1 MGKNKNK
8 QKELVNDLDIK
19 NIGQVKAESVESTV
33 DNFIEKDNKIK
44 ELEKEIKKLN
54 GFEEEYKR
62 LKSLEITAEE
72 LKKKEE
78 NLSSRENKIRELEEN
93 LRTQEKKL
101 ITQRKEL
108 EGSLEKDRSFLEVEI
123 KRVDSLEKSINK
135 ESERLTE
142 KANKLNN
149 QEIDL
154 KEREIK
160 INEKE
165 KALEEDLRKERTRFE
180 LEEKNKIREELNDFY
195 ENEKKVR
202 EDNLN
207 KEIDKKRKEDLKE
220 LEKEKEKEEKV
231 LEELKKEIE
240 KINNQK
246 IQNENEQKRLELE
259 NKRISQFET
268 ILESKISEEKE
279 RERKK
284 VEIELNQEKEKFE
297 EISEKYK
304 DVLEKLKKF
313 NDISEN
319 YGSIENIHKIIKD
332 KEKQI
337 KDLNN
342 ELVNRPTNEA
352 LEGYNEIKKEL
363 EDYKDKNKN
372 LNNELNSYD
381 TEIIEVDTLKREKRN
396 LINEI
401 DTLKLD
407 YTHEKEEK
415 EKLSARLSRIMSPEG
430 ALLTEAERIQQI
442 KGSGLDYEAYP
453 EKYLET
459 DINELSWLENIEKT
473 SEEYGI
479 KLNKR
484 ILYAFHTALKI
495 SDWSIITVLAG
506 VSGTGKSE
514 LPKLYARFGGLNFI
528 SVPVQPNWDSQESML
543 GYFNSIDNR
552 FDTQPLLRFL
562 ANCIDEEKYNKY
574 MSLVLLDEMNLAHV
588 EHYFAE
594 FLSKLEER
602 RGKSKNDLP
611 YIEVKLGSDCNSL
624 KLSLIR
630 NILWAGTMNQD
641 ETTKSLSDKVLDR
654 GIIIN
659 FPRPKTLESRKE
671 MKSINKI
678 IKDKKSKML
687 PREIWDKWVINRK
700 EDASSDAQKKR
711 MKEYKKIIEDINDEL
726 EKVGR
731 ALGHRVWQ
739 SIEHYI
745 CNHPYV
751 ISQFQLEKEQGNDLG
766 EELSN
771 ELKNNMDLAFED
783 QIVQKVMPKLRGIET
798 RGKGEEVLDNILNIL
813 LNENFSHLE
822 KDFKF
827 AKEQGFGQFVWGSA
841 YYLNEGEFELSNN
854 IDEDNEIKKEE

>member
-19 NIGQVKAESVESTV
+19 NIGQIEAKSVESTV
-33 DNFIEKDNKIK
+33 DNSIEKDNKIK
-44 ELEKEIKKLN
+44 ELEKEIKRWNNLEDELKQREEKLN
-54 GFEEEYKR
+54 
-62 LKSLEITAEE
+62 
-72 LKKKEE
+72 
-78 NLSSRENKIRELEEN
+78 SRDKQIKLLEE
-93 LRTQEKKL
+93 KL
-101 ITQRKEL
+101 KDEERSLQTQRKEL
-108 EGSLEKDRSFLEVEI
+108 EASLEKDRNFLEVEI
-123 KRVDSLEKSINK
+123 KRVGSLEKSINK

-142 KANKLNN
+142 KANKLND

-165 KALEEDLRKERTRFE
+165 KTLEEDLRKERTRFE

-220 LEKEKEKEEKV
+220 IEKEKEKEEKI

-240 KINNQK
+240 KISNQK

-259 NKRISQFET
+259 NKRINQFEKV
-268 ILESKISEEKE
+268 LESKISEEKE
-279 RERKK
+279 RERKI
-284 VEIELNQEKEKFE
+284 VEIELNQVRQKLE
-297 EISEKYK
+297 EVSEKYK
-304 DVLEKLKKF
+304 DVIEKLKKF

-337 KDLNN
+337 KYLNE
-342 ELVNRPTNEA
+342 ELINRPTKEA

-363 EDYKDKNKN
+363 EDYKNKNKN
-372 LNNELNSYD
+372 LNDELNSYD

-415 EKLSARLSRIMSPEG
+415 EKLSARLSRIMTPEG
-430 ALLTEAERIQQI
+430 TLLTEAERIQQI

-459 DINELSWLENIEKT
+459 DINELSWLEKIEKT

-602 RGKSKNDLP
+602 RGKVKKNLP
-611 YIEVKLGSDCNSL
+611 YIEVKLGADCNSL
-624 KLSLIR
+624 KLKLKR

-641 ETTKSLSDKVLDR
+641 ETTKALSDKVLDR

-671 MKSINKI
+671 MKNINTI
-678 IKDKKSKML
+678 IEKNKVKML
-687 PREIWDKWVINRK
+687 PEDIWKKWLNNRE
-700 EDASSDAQKKR
+700 EDTSSDAQKKR
-711 MKEYKKIIEDINDEL
+711 IEEYKKIIEDINNEL
-726 EKVGR
+726 ERVGR

-745 CNHPYV
+745 FNHPYV
-751 ISQFQLEKEQGNDLG
+751 RAQYEIEKKQEKDLG
-766 EELSN
+766 DELSN

-798 RGKGEEVLDNILNIL
+798 RGKGQEVLDEILKIL
-813 LNENFSHLE
+813 SDENFDNL
-822 KDFKF
+822 KRDFNF

-841 YYLNEGEFELSNN
+841 DYLDKGKFELSSNN
-854 IDEDNEIKKEE
+854 NDNEIEKEN

>member
-33 DNFIEKDNKIK
+33 DNSIEKDNKIK

-62 LKSLEITAEE
+62 LKSLEIAAEE

-78 NLSSRENKIRELEEN
+78 NLNSRESQIKILEEKLKDKERN
-93 LRTQEKKL
+93 LQ
-101 ITQRKEL
+101 TQRKEL
-108 EGSLEKDRSFLEVEI
+108 EGSLEKDRNFLEVEI

-135 ESERLTE
+135 EAERLTE
-142 KANKLNN
+142 KANKLND

-165 KALEEDLRKERTRFE
+165 KTLEEDLRKERTRFE
-180 LEEKNKIREELNDFY
+180 LEEKNKVREELNEFY

-202 EDNLN
+202 EDSLN

-220 LEKEKEKEEKV
+220 IEKEKEKEEKI

-240 KINNQK
+240 KISNQK

-259 NKRISQFET
+259 NKRINQFEKV
-268 ILESKISEEKE
+268 LESRISEEKE
-279 RERKK
+279 RERKI
-284 VEIELNQEKEKFE
+284 VEIELNQVKEKLE
-297 EISEKYK
+297 EVSEKYK

-313 NDISEN
+313 DEISEN
-319 YGSIENIHKIIKD
+319 YGSIENILTIIRG
-332 KEKQI
+332 KEQQI
-337 KDLNN
+337 KNLNE
-342 ELVNRPTNEA
+342 ELVKRPTNEA
-352 LEGYNEIKKEL
+352 LEDYNKLKEQFL
-363 EDYKDKNKN
+363 LCKQERDRFNE
-372 LNNELNSYD
+372 ELND
-381 TEIIEVDTLKREKRN
+381 HENEKIGIEDLKRQIRALKSEY
-396 LINEI
+396 EI
-401 DTLKLD
+401 LD
-407 YTHEKEEK
+407 VEYNNEKEER
-415 EKLSARLSRIMSPEG
+415 ERLNERLSRYVTADGKGPDE
-430 ALLTEAERIQQI
+430 EKRIQQI

-453 EKYLET
+453 EKYLEN

-700 EDASSDAQKKR
+700 EDGSSDAQKKR

-798 RGKGEEVLDNILNIL
+798 RGKGEEVLNNILNIL

-854 IDEDNEIKKEE
+854 IDEDNEIKKDE

>member
-1 MGKNKNK
+1 M
-8 QKELVNDLDIK
+8 
-19 NIGQVKAESVESTV
+19 
-33 DNFIEKDNKIK
+33 
-44 ELEKEIKKLN
+44 
-54 GFEEEYKR
+54 
-62 LKSLEITAEE
+62 
-72 LKKKEE
+72 
-78 NLSSRENKIRELEEN
+78 
-93 LRTQEKKL
+93 
-101 ITQRKEL
+101 
-108 EGSLEKDRSFLEVEI
+108 
-123 KRVDSLEKSINK
+123 
-135 ESERLTE
+135 
-142 KANKLNN
+142 
-149 QEIDL
+149 
-154 KEREIK
+154 
-160 INEKE
+160 
-165 KALEEDLRKERTRFE
+165 
-180 LEEKNKIREELNDFY
+180 
-195 ENEKKVR
+195 
-202 EDNLN
+202 N

-220 LEKEKEKEEKV
+220 IEKEKEKEEKI

-240 KINNQK
+240 KISNQK

-259 NKRISQFET
+259 NKRINQFEKV
-268 ILESKISEEKE
+268 LESKISEEKE
-279 RERKK
+279 RERKI
-284 VEIELNQEKEKFE
+284 VEIELNQVRQKLE
-297 EISEKYK
+297 EVS
-304 DVLEKLKKF
+304 DVIEKLKKF

-337 KDLNN
+337 KYLNE
-342 ELVNRPTNEA
+342 ELINRPTKEA

-363 EDYKDKNKN
+363 EDYKNKNKN
-372 LNNELNSYD
+372 LNDELNSYD

-415 EKLSARLSRIMSPEG
+415 EKLSARLSRIMTPEG
-430 ALLTEAERIQQI
+430 TLLTEAERIQQI

-459 DINELSWLENIEKT
+459 DINELSWLEKIEKT

-602 RGKSKNDLP
+602 RGKVKKDLP
-611 YIEVKLGSDCNSL
+611 YIEVKLGADCNSL
-624 KLSLIR
+624 KLKLIR

-659 FPRPKTLESRKE
+659 FPRPKILESRKE
-671 MKSINKI
+671 MKNINKI
-678 IKDKKSKML
+678 IENKKLKML
-687 PREIWDKWVINRK
+687 TKDIWDTWVINRK
-700 EDASSDAQKKR
+700 EDTSSDAQKKR

-751 ISQFQLEKEQGNDLG
+751 ISQFQIEKEQGKDLG

-798 RGKGEEVLDNILNIL
+798 RGKGQEVLDEILKIL
-813 LNENFSHLE
+813 SNENFDNL
-822 KDFKF
+822 KRDFNF

-854 IDEDNEIKKEE
+854 INEDDEIKKEE

>member
-8 QKELVNDLDIK
+8 QKEIVNDLDIK
-19 NIGQVKAESVESTV
+19 KEKNMEVKNTENLT
-33 DNFIEKDNKIK
+33 DIFIEKDNKIK
-44 ELEKEIKKLN
+44 ELEEEI
-54 GFEEEYKR
+54 KR
-62 LKSLEITAEE
+62 LKSLEI
-72 LKKKEE
+72 
-78 NLSSRENKIRELEEN
+78 LEEKLKEKENALN
-93 LRTQEKKL
+93 LRESEIKKL
-101 ITQRKEL
+101 EDDLKNR
-108 EGSLEKDRSFLEVEI
+108 
-123 KRVDSLEKSINK
+123 KRVLDSENERVNFLEKSINND
-135 ESERLTE
+135 SERLSKKASQLNTQETE
-142 KANKLNN
+142 LT
-149 QEIDL
+149 
-154 KEREIK
+154 EREIK
-160 INEKE
+160 IKEKE
-165 KALEEDLRKERTRFE
+165 NELEEELRKEKTRFE
-180 LEEKNKIREELNDFY
+180 LEEKNKVRGELNIYY
-195 ENEKKVR
+195 EDSKKLVEER
-202 EDNLN
+202 LD
-207 KEIDKKRKEDLKE
+207 KEIDKRRKEELKE
-220 LEKEKEKEEKV
+220 IETEKGKKLKE
-231 LEELKKEIE
+231 LEELKKEID
-240 KINNQK
+240 KIESQK
-246 IQNENEQKRLELE
+246 SENEKL
-259 NKRISQFET
+259 N
-268 ILESKISEEKE
+268 
-279 RERKK
+279 
-284 VEIELNQEKEKFE
+284 IELNFEKKKISQDRENLEIIISEKMKEKEKAYKAE
-297 EISEKYK
+297 LEAKTSKVDSILEYYQELVTKKNQYEIFHDKYGGIQ
-304 DVLEKLKKF
+304 E
-313 NDISEN
+313 
-319 YGSIENIHKIIKD
+319 IEGIINQ
-332 KEKQI
+332 KEKEI
-337 KDLNN
+337 DSLREDLAK
-342 ELVNRPTNEA
+342 RPTIEA
-352 LEGYNEIKKEL
+352 LEGYNEVKKEL
-363 EDYKDKNKN
+363 EDYKNTNKDLN
-372 LNNELNSYD
+372 KKLNNYD

-396 LINEI
+396 LMNQI
-401 DTLKLD
+401 DSLILD

-415 EKLSARLSRIMSPEG
+415 DKLSARLSRIMTPEG
-430 ALLTEAERIQQI
+430 TLLTEAERIQQI
-442 KGSGLDYEAYP
+442 KGSGLDYEVYP
-453 EKYLET
+453 EKYSEN

-562 ANCIDEEKYNKY
+562 VNCIDEEKYNKY

-611 YIEVKLGSDCNSL
+611 YIEIKLGADCNSL

-700 EDASSDAQKKR
+700 EDGSSDAQKNR
-711 MKEYKKIIEDINDEL
+711 MKEYKRIIEEINDEL

-745 CNHPYV
+745 FNHPYV
-751 ISQFQLEKEQGNDLG
+751 SSQYEIEKKQGKTSGD
-766 EELSN
+766 ELSN

-798 RGKGEEVLDNILNIL
+798 RGKGEEVLKNILNIL
-813 LNENFSHLE
+813 LNENFSNLD

-841 YYLNEGEFELSNN
+841 YYLNEGEFELSSDNN
-854 IDEDNEIKKEE
+854 DDEIEKEE

>member
-33 DNFIEKDNKIK
+33 DNSIEKDNKIK

-62 LKSLEITAEE
+62 LKSLEIAAEE

-78 NLSSRENKIRELEEN
+78 NLNSRESQIKILEEKLKDKERN
-93 LRTQEKKL
+93 LQ
-101 ITQRKEL
+101 TQRKEL
-108 EGSLEKDRSFLEVEI
+108 EGSLEKDRNFLEVEI

-135 ESERLTE
+135 EAERLTE
-142 KANKLNN
+142 KANKLND

-165 KALEEDLRKERTRFE
+165 KTLEEDLRKERTRFE
-180 LEEKNKIREELNDFY
+180 LEEKNKVREELNEFY

-202 EDNLN
+202 EDSLN

-220 LEKEKEKEEKV
+220 IEKEKEKEEKI

-240 KINNQK
+240 KISNQK

-259 NKRISQFET
+259 NKRINQFEKV
-268 ILESKISEEKE
+268 LESRISEEKE

-297 EISEKYK
+297 EISGKYK

-313 NDISEN
+313 NEISEN
-319 YGSIENIHKIIKD
+319 YGSIENILTIIRG
-332 KEKQI
+332 KEQQI
-337 KDLNN
+337 KNLNK
-342 ELVNRPTNEA
+342 ELVKRPTNEA
-352 LEGYNEIKKEL
+352 LEDYNKLKEQFL
-363 EDYKDKNKN
+363 LCKQERDRFNE
-372 LNNELNSYD
+372 ELND
-381 TEIIEVDTLKREKRN
+381 HENEKIGIEDLKRQIRALKSEY
-396 LINEI
+396 EI
-401 DTLKLD
+401 LD
-407 YTHEKEEK
+407 VEYNNEKEER
-415 EKLSARLSRIMSPEG
+415 ERLNERLSRYVTADGKGPDE
-430 ALLTEAERIQQI
+430 EKRIKQI

-453 EKYLET
+453 EKYLEN

-798 RGKGEEVLDNILNIL
+798 RGKGEEVLNNILNIL

>member
-19 NIGQVKAESVESTV
+19 NIGQIEAKSVESTV
-33 DNFIEKDNKIK
+33 DNSIEKDNKIK
-44 ELEKEIKKLN
+44 ELEKEIKRWNNLEDELKQREEKLN
-54 GFEEEYKR
+54 
-62 LKSLEITAEE
+62 
-72 LKKKEE
+72 
-78 NLSSRENKIRELEEN
+78 SRDNQIKLLEE
-93 LRTQEKKL
+93 KL
-101 ITQRKEL
+101 KDEERSLQTQRKEL
-108 EGSLEKDRSFLEVEI
+108 EASLEKDRNFLEVEI

-142 KANKLNN
+142 KANKLND

-165 KALEEDLRKERTRFE
+165 KTLEEDLRKERTRFE
-180 LEEKNKIREELNDFY
+180 LEEKNKVREELNEFY

-220 LEKEKEKEEKV
+220 IEKEKEKEEKI

-240 KINNQK
+240 KISNQK

-259 NKRISQFET
+259 NKRINQFEKV
-268 ILESKISEEKE
+268 LENKISEEKE
-279 RERKK
+279 RERKI
-284 VEIELNQEKEKFE
+284 VEIELNQVRQKLE
-297 EISEKYK
+297 EVSEKYK
-304 DVLEKLKKF
+304 DVIEKLKKF

-337 KDLNN
+337 KYLNE
-342 ELVNRPTNEA
+342 ELINRPTKEA

-363 EDYKDKNKN
+363 EDYKNKNKN
-372 LNNELNSYD
+372 LNDELNSYD

-415 EKLSARLSRIMSPEG
+415 EKLSARLSRIMTPEG
-430 ALLTEAERIQQI
+430 TLLTEAERIQQI

-459 DINELSWLENIEKT
+459 DINELSWLEKIEKT

-602 RGKSKNDLP
+602 RGKVKKDLP
-611 YIEVKLGSDCNSL
+611 YIEVKLGADCNSL
-624 KLSLIR
+624 KLKLIR

-659 FPRPKTLESRKE
+659 FPRPKILESRKE
-671 MKSINKI
+671 MKNINKI
-678 IKDKKSKML
+678 IENKKLKML
-687 PREIWDKWVINRK
+687 TKDIWDTWVINRK
-700 EDASSDAQKKR
+700 EDTSSDAQKKR

-751 ISQFQLEKEQGNDLG
+751 ISQFQIEKEQGKDLG

-798 RGKGEEVLDNILNIL
+798 RGKGQEVLDEILKIL
-813 LNENFSHLE
+813 SNENFDNL
-822 KDFKF
+822 KRDFNF

-854 IDEDNEIKKEE
+854 INEDDEIKKEE

>member
-8 QKELVNDLDIK
+8 QKEIVNDLDIK
-19 NIGQVKAESVESTV
+19 KEKNMEVKNTENLT
-33 DNFIEKDNKIK
+33 DIFIEKDNKIK
-44 ELEKEIKKLN
+44 ELEEEI
-54 GFEEEYKR
+54 KR
-62 LKSLEITAEE
+62 LKSLEI
-72 LKKKEE
+72 
-78 NLSSRENKIRELEEN
+78 LEEKLKEKENALN
-93 LRTQEKKL
+93 LRESEIKKL
-101 ITQRKEL
+101 EDDLKNR
-108 EGSLEKDRSFLEVEI
+108 
-123 KRVDSLEKSINK
+123 KRVLDSENERVNFLEKSINND
-135 ESERLTE
+135 SERLSKKASQLNTQETE
-142 KANKLNN
+142 LT
-149 QEIDL
+149 
-154 KEREIK
+154 EREIK
-160 INEKE
+160 IKEKE
-165 KALEEDLRKERTRFE
+165 NELEEELRKEKTRFE
-180 LEEKNKIREELNDFY
+180 LEEKNKVRGELSIYYEDSKKLVEERLD
-195 ENEKKVR
+195 
-202 EDNLN
+202 
-207 KEIDKKRKEDLKE
+207 KEIDKRRKEELKE
-220 LEKEKEKEEKV
+220 IETEKGKKLKE
-231 LEELKKEIE
+231 LEELKKEID
-240 KINNQK
+240 KIESQK
-246 IQNENEQKRLELE
+246 SENEKL
-259 NKRISQFET
+259 N
-268 ILESKISEEKE
+268 
-279 RERKK
+279 
-284 VEIELNQEKEKFE
+284 IELNFEKKKISQDRENLEIIISEKMKEKEKAYKAE
-297 EISEKYK
+297 LEAKTSKVDSILEYYQELVTKKNQYEIFHDKYGGIQ
-304 DVLEKLKKF
+304 E
-313 NDISEN
+313 
-319 YGSIENIHKIIKD
+319 IEGIINQ
-332 KEKQI
+332 KEKEI
-337 KDLNN
+337 DSLREDLAK
-342 ELVNRPTNEA
+342 RPTIEA
-352 LEGYNEIKKEL
+352 LEGYNEVKKEL
-363 EDYKDKNKN
+363 EDYKNTNKDLN
-372 LNNELNSYD
+372 KELNNYD

-396 LINEI
+396 LMNQI
-401 DTLKLD
+401 DSLILD

-415 EKLSARLSRIMSPEG
+415 DKLSARLSRIMTPEG
-430 ALLTEAERIQQI
+430 TLLTEAERIQQI
-442 KGSGLDYEAYP
+442 KGSGLDYEVYP
-453 EKYLET
+453 EKYSEN

-562 ANCIDEEKYNKY
+562 VNCIDEEKYNKY

-611 YIEVKLGSDCNSL
+611 YIEVKLGADCNSL

-659 FPRPKTLESRKE
+659 FPRPKTLESRKKME
-671 MKSINKI
+671 NINKL
-678 IKDKKSKML
+678 IKNKKLKML
-687 PREIWDKWVINRK
+687 PREVWNKWIINRE
-700 EDASSDAQKKR
+700 EDSSSEAQKKR
-711 MKEYKKIIEDINDEL
+711 VEEYKKIIEDINNEL

-745 CNHPYV
+745 FNHPYV
-751 ISQFQLEKEQGNDLG
+751 RAQYEIEKKQEKGLG
-766 EELSN
+766 DELSN

-798 RGKGEEVLDNILNIL
+798 RGKGQEILDEILNIL
-813 LNENFSHLE
+813 SNKNFVNL
-822 KDFKF
+822 KRDFDF

-841 YYLNEGEFELSNN
+841 NYLDKGKFELSSDNN
-854 IDEDNEIKKEE
+854 NGEIEKEN

>member
-1 MGKNKNK
+1 M
-8 QKELVNDLDIK
+8 
-19 NIGQVKAESVESTV
+19 
-33 DNFIEKDNKIK
+33 
-44 ELEKEIKKLN
+44 
-54 GFEEEYKR
+54 
-62 LKSLEITAEE
+62 
-72 LKKKEE
+72 
-78 NLSSRENKIRELEEN
+78 
-93 LRTQEKKL
+93 
-101 ITQRKEL
+101 
-108 EGSLEKDRSFLEVEI
+108 
-123 KRVDSLEKSINK
+123 
-135 ESERLTE
+135 
-142 KANKLNN
+142 
-149 QEIDL
+149 
-154 KEREIK
+154 
-160 INEKE
+160 
-165 KALEEDLRKERTRFE
+165 
-180 LEEKNKIREELNDFY
+180 
-195 ENEKKVR
+195 
-202 EDNLN
+202 
-207 KEIDKKRKEDLKE
+207 
-220 LEKEKEKEEKV
+220 
-231 LEELKKEIE
+231 
-240 KINNQK
+240 
-246 IQNENEQKRLELE
+246 
-259 NKRISQFET
+259 
-268 ILESKISEEKE
+268 
-279 RERKK
+279 
-284 VEIELNQEKEKFE
+284 
-297 EISEKYK
+297 
-304 DVLEKLKKF
+304 
-313 NDISEN
+313 
-319 YGSIENIHKIIKD
+319 
-332 KEKQI
+332 
-337 KDLNN
+337 
-342 ELVNRPTNEA
+342 NRPTNEA
-352 LEGYNEIKKEL
+352 LEDYNKLKEQFL
-363 EDYKDKNKN
+363 LCKQERDRFNE
-372 LNNELNSYD
+372 ELND
-381 TEIIEVDTLKREKRN
+381 HENEKIGIEDLKRQIRALKSEY
-396 LINEI
+396 EI
-401 DTLKLD
+401 LD
-407 YTHEKEEK
+407 VEYNNEKEERERLNERLRRYVTADGK
-415 EKLSARLSRIMSPEG
+415 GPDEEK
-430 ALLTEAERIQQI
+430 RIQQI

-611 YIEVKLGSDCNSL
+611 YIEVKLGADCNSL

-751 ISQFQLEKEQGNDLG
+751 ISQFKLEKEQGNDLG

-798 RGKGEEVLDNILNIL
+798 RGKGEEVLNNILNIL

>member
-1 MGKNKNK
+1 MEVKNTEN
-8 QKELVNDLDIK
+8 LTDI
-19 NIGQVKAESVESTV
+19 
-33 DNFIEKDNKIK
+33 FIEKDNKIK
-44 ELEKEIKKLN
+44 ELEEEI
-54 GFEEEYKR
+54 KR
-62 LKSLEITAEE
+62 LKSLEI
-72 LKKKEE
+72 
-78 NLSSRENKIRELEEN
+78 LEEKLKEKENALN
-93 LRTQEKKL
+93 LRESEIKKL
-101 ITQRKEL
+101 EDDLKNR
-108 EGSLEKDRSFLEVEI
+108 
-123 KRVDSLEKSINK
+123 KRVLDSENERVNFLEKSINND
-135 ESERLTE
+135 SERLSKRASELNTQETE
-142 KANKLNN
+142 LT
-149 QEIDL
+149 
-154 KEREIK
+154 EREIK
-160 INEKE
+160 IKEKE
-165 KALEEDLRKERTRFE
+165 NELEEELRKEKTRFE
-180 LEEKNKIREELNDFY
+180 LEEKNKVRGELSIYYEDSKKLVEERLD
-195 ENEKKVR
+195 
-202 EDNLN
+202 
-207 KEIDKKRKEDLKE
+207 KEIDKKRKEELKE
-220 LEKEKEKEEKV
+220 IETEKGKKLKE
-231 LEELKKEIE
+231 LEELKKEID
-240 KINNQK
+240 KIESQK
-246 IQNENEQKRLELE
+246 SENEKL
-259 NKRISQFET
+259 N
-268 ILESKISEEKE
+268 
-279 RERKK
+279 
-284 VEIELNQEKEKFE
+284 IELNFEKKKISQDRENLEIIISEKMKEKEKAYKAE
-297 EISEKYK
+297 LEAKTSKVDSILEYYQELVTKKNQYEIFHDKYGGIQ
-304 DVLEKLKKF
+304 E
-313 NDISEN
+313 
-319 YGSIENIHKIIKD
+319 IEGIINQ
-332 KEKQI
+332 KEKEI
-337 KDLNN
+337 DSLREDLAK
-342 ELVNRPTNEA
+342 RPTIEA
-352 LEGYNEIKKEL
+352 LEEYDKIKQEFENCKKVNQKLNKEL
-363 EDYKDKNKN
+363 SNY
-372 LNNELNSYD
+372 NN
-381 TEIIEVDTLKREKRN
+381 EIIEIDVLKREKRN
-396 LINEI
+396 LMNQI
-401 DTLKLD
+401 DSLTLD
-407 YTHEKEEK
+407 YSHEKEEK
-415 EKLSARLSRIMSPEG
+415 DKLNARLSRIMTPEG
-430 ALLTEAERIQQI
+430 TLLTEAERIQQI
-442 KGSGLDYEAYP
+442 KGSGLDYEVYP
-453 EKYLET
+453 EKYSEN

-562 ANCIDEEKYNKY
+562 VNCIDEEKYNKY

-602 RGKSKNDLP
+602 RGKNKNDLP
-611 YIEVKLGSDCNSL
+611 YIEVKLGADCNSL
-624 KLSLIR
+624 KLNLIR

-700 EDASSDAQKKR
+700 EDRSSDAQKNR
-711 MKEYKKIIEDINDEL
+711 MKEYKRIIEEINDEL

-745 CNHPYV
+745 FNHPYV
-751 ISQFQLEKEQGNDLG
+751 SSQYEIEKKQGKTSGD
-766 EELSN
+766 ELSN

-798 RGKGEEVLDNILNIL
+798 RGKGEEVLKNILNIL
-813 LNENFSHLE
+813 LNENFSNLD

-841 YYLNEGEFELSNN
+841 YYLNEGEFELSSDNN
-854 IDEDNEIKKEE
+854 DDEIEKEE

>member
-8 QKELVNDLDIK
+8 QKEIVNDLDTKKEENMEVK
-19 NIGQVKAESVESTV
+19 NTENLTDI
-33 DNFIEKDNKIK
+33 FIEKDNKIK
-44 ELEKEIKKLN
+44 ELEEEI
-54 GFEEEYKR
+54 KR
-62 LKSLEITAEE
+62 LKSLEI
-72 LKKKEE
+72 
-78 NLSSRENKIRELEEN
+78 LEEKLKEKENALN
-93 LRTQEKKL
+93 LRESEIKKL
-101 ITQRKEL
+101 EDDLKNR
-108 EGSLEKDRSFLEVEI
+108 
-123 KRVDSLEKSINK
+123 KRVLDSENERVNFLEKSINND
-135 ESERLTE
+135 SERLSKKASELNTQETE
-142 KANKLNN
+142 
-149 QEIDL
+149 L

-160 INEKE
+160 IKEKE
-165 KALEEDLRKERTRFE
+165 NELEEELRKEKTRFE
-180 LEEKNKIREELNDFY
+180 LEEKNKVREELSIYY
-195 ENEKKVR
+195 EDSKKLVEER
-202 EDNLN
+202 LD
-207 KEIDKKRKEDLKE
+207 KEIDKRRKEELKEIETEKEKQSKE
-220 LEKEKEKEEKV
+220 LE
-231 LEELKKEIE
+231 ELRKEINE
-240 KINNQK
+240 INNQK
-246 IQNENEQKRLELE
+246 IENENEKKRLEFEAKRLTQYEINLE
-259 NKRISQFET
+259 TRISEGVDREKKRI
-268 ILESKISEEKE
+268 
-279 RERKK
+279 
-284 VEIELNQEKEKFE
+284 EIESTQTREKLD

-304 DVLEKLKKF
+304 EALEKLRKFSDF
-313 NDISEN
+313 NDN

-332 KEKQI
+332 KEKKI
-337 KDLNN
+337 KDLND
-342 ELVNRPTNEA
+342 ELVNRPTNEE
-352 LEGYNEIKKEL
+352 LEGYNEVKKEL
-363 EDYKDKNKN
+363 EDYKNTNKDLN
-372 LNNELNSYD
+372 KELNNYD

-396 LINEI
+396 LMNQI
-401 DTLKLD
+401 DSLILD

-415 EKLSARLSRIMSPEG
+415 DKLSARLSRIMTPEG
-430 ALLTEAERIQQI
+430 TLLTEAERIQQI
-442 KGSGLDYEAYP
+442 KGSGLDYEVYP
-453 EKYLET
+453 EKYSEN

-562 ANCIDEEKYNKY
+562 VNCIDEEKYNKY

-611 YIEVKLGSDCNSL
+611 YIEVKLGADCNSL

-700 EDASSDAQKKR
+700 EDGSSDAQKNR
-711 MKEYKKIIEDINDEL
+711 MKEYKRIIEEINDEL

-745 CNHPYV
+745 FNHPYV
-751 ISQFQLEKEQGNDLG
+751 SSQYEIEKKQGKTSGD
-766 EELSN
+766 ELSN

-798 RGKGEEVLDNILNIL
+798 RGKGEEVLKNILNIL
-813 LNENFSHLE
+813 LNENFSNLD

-841 YYLNEGEFELSNN
+841 YYLNEGEFELSSDNN
-854 IDEDNEIKKEE
+854 DDEIEKEE

>member
-8 QKELVNDLDIK
+8 QKELSNDLDI
-19 NIGQVKAESVESTV
+19 NIGQVKVESVESTV
-33 DNFIEKDNKIK
+33 NNSIEKDNRIK

-54 GFEEEYKR
+54 SFEEEYKR

-180 LEEKNKIREELNDFY
+180 LEEKNKIREELNEFY

-202 EDNLN
+202 EDSLN

-220 LEKEKEKEEKV
+220 IEKEKEKEEKI

-240 KINNQK
+240 KISNQK

-259 NKRISQFET
+259 NKRINQFEKV
-268 ILESKISEEKE
+268 LESKISEEKE
-279 RERKK
+279 RERKI
-284 VEIELNQEKEKFE
+284 VEIELNQVKEKFE

-319 YGSIENIHKIIKD
+319 YGSIENIHKIIKG
-332 KEKQI
+332 KEQQI
-337 KDLNN
+337 KNLNE
-342 ELVNRPTNEA
+342 ELVKRPTNEA
-352 LEGYNEIKKEL
+352 LEDYNKLKEQFL
-363 EDYKDKNKN
+363 LCKQERDRFNE
-372 LNNELNSYD
+372 ELND
-381 TEIIEVDTLKREKRN
+381 HENEKIGIEDLKRQIRALKSEY
-396 LINEI
+396 EI
-401 DTLKLD
+401 LD
-407 YTHEKEEK
+407 VEYNNEKEER
-415 EKLSARLSRIMSPEG
+415 ERLNERLSRYVTADGKGPDE
-430 ALLTEAERIQQI
+430 EKRIQQI

-453 EKYLET
+453 EKYQET

-641 ETTKSLSDKVLDR
+641 ETTKSL
-654 GIIIN
+654 
-659 FPRPKTLESRKE
+659 ESRKE

-798 RGKGEEVLDNILNIL
+798 RGKGEEVLNNILNIL

>member
-8 QKELVNDLDIK
+8 QKEIVNDLDIK
-19 NIGQVKAESVESTV
+19 KEENMEVKNTENLT
-33 DNFIEKDNKIK
+33 DIFIEKDNKIK
-44 ELEKEIKKLN
+44 ELEEEI
-54 GFEEEYKR
+54 KR
-62 LKSLEITAEE
+62 LKSLEI
-72 LKKKEE
+72 
-78 NLSSRENKIRELEEN
+78 LEEKLKEKENALN
-93 LRTQEKKL
+93 LRESEIKKL
-101 ITQRKEL
+101 EDDLKNR
-108 EGSLEKDRSFLEVEI
+108 
-123 KRVDSLEKSINK
+123 KRVLDSENERVNFLEKSINND
-135 ESERLTE
+135 SERLSKKASELNTQETE
-142 KANKLNN
+142 LT
-149 QEIDL
+149 
-154 KEREIK
+154 EREIK
-160 INEKE
+160 IKEKE
-165 KALEEDLRKERTRFE
+165 NELEEELRKEKTRFE
-180 LEEKNKIREELNDFY
+180 LEEKNKVRGELSIYYEDSKKLVEERLD
-195 ENEKKVR
+195 
-202 EDNLN
+202 
-207 KEIDKKRKEDLKE
+207 KEIDKRRKEELKE
-220 LEKEKEKEEKV
+220 IETEKGKKLKE
-231 LEELKKEIE
+231 LEELKKEID
-240 KINNQK
+240 KIESQK
-246 IQNENEQKRLELE
+246 SENEKL
-259 NKRISQFET
+259 N
-268 ILESKISEEKE
+268 
-279 RERKK
+279 
-284 VEIELNQEKEKFE
+284 IELNFEKKKISQDRENLEIIISEKMKEKEKAYKAE
-297 EISEKYK
+297 LEAKTSKVDSILEYYQELVTKKNQYEIFHDKYGGIQ
-304 DVLEKLKKF
+304 E
-313 NDISEN
+313 
-319 YGSIENIHKIIKD
+319 IEGIINQ
-332 KEKQI
+332 KEKEI
-337 KDLNN
+337 DSLREDLAK
-342 ELVNRPTNEA
+342 RPTIEA
-352 LEGYNEIKKEL
+352 LEEYDKIKQEL
-363 EDYKDKNKN
+363 EDYKNTNKDLN
-372 LNNELNSYD
+372 KELNNYD

-396 LINEI
+396 LMNQI
-401 DTLKLD
+401 DSLILD

-415 EKLSARLSRIMSPEG
+415 DKLSARLSRIMTPEG
-430 ALLTEAERIQQI
+430 TLLTEAERIQQI
-442 KGSGLDYEAYP
+442 KGSGLDYEVYP
-453 EKYLET
+453 EKYSEN

-562 ANCIDEEKYNKY
+562 VNCIDEEKYNKY

-611 YIEVKLGSDCNSL
+611 YIEVKLGADCNSL

-700 EDASSDAQKKR
+700 EDGSSDAQKNR
-711 MKEYKKIIEDINDEL
+711 MKEYKRIIEEINDEL

-745 CNHPYV
+745 FNHPYV
-751 ISQFQLEKEQGNDLG
+751 SSQYEIEKKQGKTSGD
-766 EELSN
+766 ELSN

-798 RGKGEEVLDNILNIL
+798 RGKGEEVLKNILNIL
-813 LNENFSHLE
+813 LNENFSNLD

-841 YYLNEGEFELSNN
+841 YYLNEGEFELSSDNN
-854 IDEDNEIKKEE
+854 DDEIEKEE

>member
-19 NIGQVKAESVESTV
+19 NIGQVKAEFVESTV

-44 ELEKEIKKLN
+44 ELEKEIKRWNNLEEELNQREEKLN
-54 GFEEEYKR
+54 
-62 LKSLEITAEE
+62 
-72 LKKKEE
+72 
-78 NLSSRENKIRELEEN
+78 SRDNQIKLLEE
-93 LRTQEKKL
+93 KL
-101 ITQRKEL
+101 KDEERSLQTQRKEL
-108 EGSLEKDRSFLEVEI
+108 EASLEKDRNFLEVEI

-135 ESERLTE
+135 ESERLSE
-142 KANKLNN
+142 KANKLND

-165 KALEEDLRKERTRFE
+165 KTLEEDLRKERTRFE
-180 LEEKNKIREELNDFY
+180 LEEKNKIREELNNFY

-202 EDNLN
+202 EDSLS

-259 NKRISQFET
+259 NKRINQFEKV
-268 ILESKISEEKE
+268 LESKISEEKE
-279 RERKK
+279 RERKI
-284 VEIELNQEKEKFE
+284 VEIELNQVKEKFE

-319 YGSIENIHKIIKD
+319 YGSIENIHKIIKG
-332 KEKQI
+332 KEQQI
-337 KDLNN
+337 KNLNE
-342 ELVNRPTNEA
+342 ELVKRPTNEA
-352 LEGYNEIKKEL
+352 LEGYNDLKKEL
-363 EDYKDKNKN
+363 EDYKNKNKD
-372 LNNELNSYD
+372 LNDELNSYD

-415 EKLSARLSRIMSPEG
+415 EKLSARLSRIMTPEG

-459 DINELSWLENIEKT
+459 DINELSWLEKIEKT

-602 RGKSKNDLP
+602 RGKVKKNLP
-611 YIEVKLGSDCNSL
+611 YIEVKLGADCNSL
-624 KLSLIR
+624 KLKLKR

-641 ETTKSLSDKVLDR
+641 ETTKALSDKVLDR

-671 MKSINKI
+671 MKNINTI
-678 IKDKKSKML
+678 IEKNKVKML
-687 PREIWDKWVINRK
+687 PEDIWKKWLNNRE
-700 EDASSDAQKKR
+700 EDTSSDAQKKR
-711 MKEYKKIIEDINDEL
+711 VEEYKKIIEDINDEL

-745 CNHPYV
+745 FNHPYV
-751 ISQFQLEKEQGNDLG
+751 RAQYEIEKKQEKDLG
-766 EELSN
+766 DELSN

-798 RGKGEEVLDNILNIL
+798 RGKGQEVLDEILKIL
-813 LNENFSHLE
+813 SDENFDNL
-822 KDFKF
+822 KRDFNF

-841 YYLNEGEFELSNN
+841 YYLNQGEFELSDN
-854 IDEDNEIKKEE
+854 IIEDNEIKKDE

>member
-1 MGKNKNK
+1 MK
-8 QKELVNDLDIK
+8 
-19 NIGQVKAESVESTV
+19 
-33 DNFIEKDNKIK
+33 
-44 ELEKEIKKLN
+44 
-54 GFEEEYKR
+54 
-62 LKSLEITAEE
+62 
-72 LKKKEE
+72 
-78 NLSSRENKIRELEEN
+78 
-93 LRTQEKKL
+93 
-101 ITQRKEL
+101 
-108 EGSLEKDRSFLEVEI
+108 
-123 KRVDSLEKSINK
+123 
-135 ESERLTE
+135 
-142 KANKLNN
+142 
-149 QEIDL
+149 
-154 KEREIK
+154 
-160 INEKE
+160 EKE
-165 KALEEDLRKERTRFE
+165 KAYKAE
-180 LEEKNKIREELNDFY
+180 LEAKTSKVDSILEYYQELVTKKNQY
-195 ENEKKVR
+195 EIFHDKYGGIQEIEGIINQKE
-202 EDNLN
+202 
-207 KEIDKKRKEDLKE
+207 KEIDSLREDLAK
-220 LEKEKEKEEKV
+220 
-231 LEELKKEIE
+231 
-240 KINNQK
+240 
-246 IQNENEQKRLELE
+246 
-259 NKRISQFET
+259 
-268 ILESKISEEKE
+268 
-279 RERKK
+279 
-284 VEIELNQEKEKFE
+284 
-297 EISEKYK
+297 
-304 DVLEKLKKF
+304 
-313 NDISEN
+313 
-319 YGSIENIHKIIKD
+319 
-332 KEKQI
+332 
-337 KDLNN
+337 
-342 ELVNRPTNEA
+342 RPTIEA
-352 LEGYNEIKKEL
+352 LEGYNEVKKEL
-363 EDYKDKNKN
+363 EDYKNTNKDLN
-372 LNNELNSYD
+372 KELNNYD

-396 LINEI
+396 LMNQI
-401 DTLKLD
+401 DSLILD

-415 EKLSARLSRIMSPEG
+415 DKLSARLSRIMTPEG
-430 ALLTEAERIQQI
+430 TLLTEAERIQQI
-442 KGSGLDYEAYP
+442 KGSGLDYEVYP
-453 EKYLET
+453 EKYSEN

-562 ANCIDEEKYNKY
+562 VNCIDEEKYNKY

-611 YIEVKLGSDCNSL
+611 YIEVKLGADCNSL

-700 EDASSDAQKKR
+700 EDGSSDAQKNR
-711 MKEYKKIIEDINDEL
+711 MKEYKRIIEEINDEL

-745 CNHPYV
+745 FNHPYV
-751 ISQFQLEKEQGNDLG
+751 SSQYEIEKKQGKTSGD
-766 EELSN
+766 ELSN

-798 RGKGEEVLDNILNIL
+798 RGKGEEVLKNILNIL
-813 LNENFSHLE
+813 LNENFSNLD

-841 YYLNEGEFELSNN
+841 YYLNEGEFELSSDNN
-854 IDEDNEIKKEE
+854 DDEIEKEE